1 MSTAIEGGYEE
12 QKEPLQKPVCGLVH
26 GSDKTIGCRT
36 KPDIA
41 LTPSRQAIVLNQW
54 YICLSSTMFVLHRI
68 AQSVVKT
75 SIFHCVHVK
84 NVCIFLHSKTLVVRT

>member
-12 QKEPLQKPVCGLVH
+12 QKEPLQKPVCGLVQ

-41 LTPSRQAIVLNQW
+41 LTPSMQAIVLNQ
-54 YICLSSTMFVLHRI
+54 
-68 AQSVVKT
+68 
-75 SIFHCVHVK
+75 
-84 NVCIFLHSKTLVVRT
+84 